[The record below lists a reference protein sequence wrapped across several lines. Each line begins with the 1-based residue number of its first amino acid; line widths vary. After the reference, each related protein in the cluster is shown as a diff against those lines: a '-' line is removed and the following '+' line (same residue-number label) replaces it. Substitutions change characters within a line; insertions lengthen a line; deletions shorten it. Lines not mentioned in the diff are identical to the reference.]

1 MIAALVRI
9 AVCAALV
16 VASGCVS
23 TPRADRLLIF
33 AAASLKTP
41 FTEIGDRFT
50 AANPG
55 TVVELS
61 FAGSADLLSQLT
73 QGADADVFASADT
86 PTMNRAAGFGIL
98 GGQPAT
104 FATNTLTIAVAPE
117 NPLGLRSFR
126 DLQNVSVVVC
136 AVQVPCG
143 AALPRLEQEAGVDL
157 RPVSEESSV
166 TDVLNKVTSG
176 AADAGLVY
184 VTDALAAGDSV
195 TAVAFPEAANAINTY
210 QIATLKQSRD
220 TSLASAFVN
229 FVTGPVGRSALAAA
243 GFGTP

>member
-1 MIAALVRI
+1 M
-9 AVCAALV
+9 
-16 VASGCVS
+16 VAELCSD
-23 TPRADRLLIF
+23 PRSLTAYRNLTELCLRLPS
-33 AAASLKTP
+33 APAMS
-41 FTEIGDRFT
+41 T
-50 AANPG
+50 AA
-55 TVVELS
+55 
-61 FAGSADLLSQLT
+61 AGSAAAAAT
-73 QGADADVFASADT
+73 A
-86 PTMNRAAGFGIL
+86 AAGQFDQGGAPWSTPPGSPRAFGRA
-98 GGQPAT
+98 QPAA

-126 DLQNVSVVVC
+126 DLENVSVVVC

-195 TAVAFPEAANAINTY
+195 TAVAFPEAANAVNTY
-210 QIATLKQSRD
+210 QIATLRQSRNA
-220 TSLASAFVN
+220 TSADVFAN

-243 GFGTP
+243 GFGNPPMLAG